1 MVKTFI
7 FLALCLSV
15 TLAFYNKSQPC
26 LLKHPNPPSNIKK
39 PLPLLGAPKLP
50 ENFFWGDVD
59 GVDYLTVGKNQHIPN
74 YCGSCWAFAATSA
87 LSDRIKIMRKA
98 AFPDIH
104 LAPQVLVSC
113 ENPDLGCNGGNS
125 LTAYQYIKDYGISDE
140 TCSPYQARGHT
151 NGLDCTEDILCRNCN
166 PSQGCFIPEKWDVY
180 TVDEFGEIPNSEE
193 AIMNELYQR
202 GPVTCGIDAA
212 FILDYKGGILH
223 ANTTTYDIDH
233 LVSIVGYGVENGVK
247 YWWVRNS
254 WGTYWGNAG
263 FFKIVRGINHLG
275 IEEGC
280 TFAVPVDTWTERKTN
295 SSSTAQI
302 KKEPSLISTLADWF
316 FSSKNTCVRN
326 KSDKKLIKSPRPHEY
341 INPMDLPATFD
352 WRNVDGVNYLSQSR
366 NQHIPVWCGSCWAH
380 GTTSAFADRINIAR
394 KNQWPRITLS
404 PQVLINCGAG
414 GDCNG
419 GDPMAVYEFAHQSG
433 IPEESCQNY
442 VATNPDSEDCSDV
455 QVCKNCNG
463 SPPPAGKTADE
474 NCWSPKNY
482 TRWKASE
489 YGSVS
494 GVNKMKAEIYTRGP
508 IGCGISVTDG
518 FVNYKGGIYSE
529 SSVFPMINHELSI
542 VGWGEENGVEYW
554 IGRNSWGTYWGE
566 EGFFRIKMHSDNL
579 AVETDCDWAVPTIS
593 SQEYPATYEPYDGS
607 G

>member
-1 MVKTFI
+1 MKTSI
-7 FLALCLSV
+7 IIALCLSF
-15 TLAFYNKSQPC
+15 TIALAERGEPC
-26 LLKHPNPPSNIKK
+26 YRRHPNPPSHIKK
-39 PLPLLGAPKLP
+39 PLRRFGAEELP

-59 GVDYLTVGKNQHIPN
+59 GVNYLTVGKNQHIPN

-98 AFPDIH
+98 AFPDIL

-113 ENPDLGCNGGNS
+113 EHPDLGCNGGNS

-151 NGLDCTEDILCRNCN
+151 NGLGCSEDIYCRNCDR
-166 PSQGCFIPEKWDVY
+166 SKGCWVPERWDYY
-180 TVDEFGEIPNSEE
+180 TVDEFGSIPSRDEL
-193 AIMNELYQR
+193 AIMNEVHQR
-202 GPVTCGIDAA
+202 GPVTCGIDANY
-212 FILDYKGGILH
+212 ILEYNGGILH
-223 ANTTTYDIDH
+223 ANTTDFDIDH
-233 LVSIVGYGVENGVK
+233 LVSIVGWGVEDGVK

-275 IEEGC
+275 IEEDC
-280 TFAVPVDTWTERKTN
+280 TFAVPVDTWTERKQN
-295 SSSTAQI
+295 SSSHALS
-302 KKEPSLISTLADWF
+302 KPASTLFSTLSDF
-316 FSSKNTCVRN
+316 FFGQSCVRQKSN
-326 KSDKKLIKSPRPHEY
+326 KELIKTPRPHEY
-341 INPMDLPATFD
+341 IAPHELPESFD
-352 WRNVDGVNYLSQSR
+352 WRNVNGVNYISQTR

-380 GTTSAFADRINIAR
+380 GTTSSFADRINIAR
-394 KNQWPRITLS
+394 KGAWPQITLS
-404 PQVLINCGAG
+404 PQTIVNCGAG

-419 GDPMAVYEFAHQSG
+419 GDPMAVYDFSHQEG

-442 VATNPDSEDCSDV
+442 VAVNPEHEDCTPM

-463 SPPPAGKTADE
+463 SPPPAGESGDK
-474 NCWSPKNY
+474 NCWATKNF
-482 TRWKASE
+482 TRWRASE

-494 GVNKMKAEIYTRGP
+494 GVNKMKAEIFARGP
-508 IGCGISVTDG
+508 IGCGIAVTDG
-518 FVNYKGGIYSE
+518 FVAYTGGIYSE
-529 SSVFPMINHELSI
+529 SSAFPWINHELAL
-542 VGWGEENGVEYW
+542 VGWGVKNGVEYW

-566 EGFFRIKMHSDNL
+566 DGYFRIKMHSDNL
-579 AVETDCDWAVPTIS
+579 AIETDCDWAVPIVT